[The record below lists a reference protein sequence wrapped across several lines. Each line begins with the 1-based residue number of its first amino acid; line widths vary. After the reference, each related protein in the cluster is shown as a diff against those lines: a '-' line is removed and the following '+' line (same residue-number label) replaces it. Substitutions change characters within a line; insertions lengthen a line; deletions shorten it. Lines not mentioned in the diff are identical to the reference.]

1 MSYDVFV
8 FDPDVAPQNRE
19 SFLAW
24 WEGIISSDTTGDESS
39 PDGASENI
47 RDFYELLKEQFPPM
61 NGPDAAC
68 NFDQI
73 PVERVKKVGF
83 WKRLLGQTIKDY
95 SSCEDLRVSD
105 YIFFGNSISLNFSW
119 PVASEAHQEVVKAAI
134 ETGVGFFD
142 ACGDEGIY
150 RDKEQLRELIE

>member
-47 RDFYELLKEQFPPM
+47 RDFCELLKEQFPPM

-68 NFDQI
+68 NCDQI
-73 PVERVKKVGF
+73 PVERVKKVGL

-95 SSCEDLRVSD
+95 NSCEDLRVSV
-105 YIFFGNSISLNFSW
+105 YTFFGDLRPKF
-119 PVASEAHQEVVKAAI
+119 PPALR
-134 ETGVGFFD
+134 GVLGVNALAPNLGPGRSRHF
-142 ACGDEGIY
+142 
-150 RDKEQLRELIE
+150 RL